1 MLAGQRDVIE
11 AIAAP
16 VLASSART
24 DVKAKLQFAVIASF
38 GSGSIRHGRARS
50 ARPPEAVEPD
60 DEEVPARMK
69 TVVQYVVAGT
79 ATLAL
84 AGTGFA
90 ADVLVYPPEGP
101 VRGAAEQGFLGVL
114 QRNRKEGTMHR
125 IMLGVVAF
133 AWMGIVSS
141 PGVAAAKEKPAATL
155 KLSGKSVAA
164 GVGISWGKGTLNY
177 KGKQHPFSIDG
188 LSVADVGVS
197 SIDATGNVY
206 HLKKL
211 EDFEGQYTAASAGAA
226 VAGGAGV
233 STMKNANG
241 VVINLHAMTRG
252 VKFKLGV
259 DGVKIKLEE

>member
-90 ADVLVYPPEGP
+90 ADVFVYPQKDQS
-101 VRGAAEQGFLGVL
+101 AEQ
-114 QRNRKEGTMHR
+114 QNKD
-125 IMLGVVAF
+125 
-133 AWMGIVSS
+133 S
-141 PGVAAAKEKPAATL
+141 
-155 KLSGKSVAA
+155 
-164 GVGISWGKGTLNY
+164 
-177 KGKQHPFSIDG
+177 
-188 LSVADVGVS
+188 
-197 SIDATGNVY
+197 
-206 HLKKL
+206 
-211 EDFEGQYTAASAGAA
+211 
-226 VAGGAGV
+226 
-233 STMKNANG
+233 
-241 VVINLHAMTRG
+241 
-252 VKFKLGV
+252 
-259 DGVKIKLEE
+259 

>member
-1 MLAGQRDVIE
+1 
-11 AIAAP
+11 
-16 VLASSART
+16 
-24 DVKAKLQFAVIASF
+24 
-38 GSGSIRHGRARS
+38 
-50 ARPPEAVEPD
+50 
-60 DEEVPARMK
+60 
-69 TVVQYVVAGT
+69 
-79 ATLAL
+79 
-84 AGTGFA
+84 
-90 ADVLVYPPEGP
+90 
-101 VRGAAEQGFLGVL
+101 
-114 QRNRKEGTMHR
+114 MHR

-177 KGKQHPFSIDG
+177 KGKPHPFSIDG

-226 VAGGAGV
+226 VAGGAGA

-241 VVINLHAMTRG
+241 VVINLHAVTRG